1 MDREMDAYDI
11 LLGLRYGSDQ
21 EGTVKRDSPKLK
33 KKSDQANKGSCV
45 VEDK

>member
-1 MDREMDAYDI
+1 MDYEMDAYHI
-11 LLGLRYGSDQ
+11 LLGLRHGSGQ

>member
-21 EGTVKRDSPKLK
+21 EGTVKRDSPELK
-33 KKSDQANKGSCV
+33 KKSDQASNGSCV
-45 VEDK
+45 AKNK